1 VTGRF
6 QSTRRSDGGPADR
19 SGRVAGDAR
28 ADGRRSRGRV
38 DPAQASTDA
47 TTAEPNVSVRD
58 PAEAARTIALRQL
71 EVRERSR
78 HELADTLRRRGV
90 ADDVAAEVLDGLT
103 RVELLD
109 DARFARS
116 WVESR
121 RRTKGLSHRMLA
133 VELMRKGISP
143 AVAEEALG
151 QVDEVHEQLL
161 ARRVADRKVGVL
173 SSVAPEVV
181 VRRVA
186 GQLARKGYGAAMAFG
201 TAVAAVRAAT
211 SSGADEQDE
220 WGRPDIG

>member
-1 VTGRF
+1 MAGGE
-6 QSTRRSDGGPADR
+6 RSDDR
-19 SGRVAGDAR
+19 RT
-28 ADGRRSRGRV
+28 RGRV
-38 DPAQASTDA
+38 DPGRTSTGAA
-47 TTAEPNVSVRD
+47 TADPDVSVRD
-58 PAEAARTIALRQL
+58 PVEAARAIALRQL

-78 HELADTLRRRGV
+78 HELAGTLQRRGV
-90 ADDVAAEVLDGLT
+90 PDDVAAEVLDGLT

-133 VELMRKGISP
+133 VELMRKGISRSD
-143 AVAEEALG
+143 AEEALG
-151 QVDEVHEQLL
+151 EVDEAHEQLL

-173 SSVAPEVV
+173 GSAAPEVV
-181 VRRVA
+181 MRRVA